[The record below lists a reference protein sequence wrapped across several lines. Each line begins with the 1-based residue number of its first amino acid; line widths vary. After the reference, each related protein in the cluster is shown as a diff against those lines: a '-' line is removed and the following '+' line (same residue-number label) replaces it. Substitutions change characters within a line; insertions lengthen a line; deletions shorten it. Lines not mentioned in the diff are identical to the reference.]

1 MSGPELFRNHAEECV
16 RLATIAADPEHR
28 SLLLGMAQCWV
39 VLADSAER
47 IQMFLDHRERA
58 ALN

>member
-1 MSGPELFRNHAEECV
+1 MSGPKSFRIHAEECV

-39 VLADSAER
+39 VWPTRPSASR
-47 IQMFLDHRERA
+47 CFWITASAQP
-58 ALN
+58 